1 MEISAAPCLE
11 GSATTPDSAK
21 RLAASGAT
29 GAVRDSGSTPRRRAT
44 ESESAATEGRGIVA
58 AAATASVGDASRSAQ
73 NTAAPAA
80 SAQSPV
86 VASGACQRA
95 AE

>member
-1 MEISAAPCLE
+1 MEINAAPCFE

-29 GAVRDSGSTPRRRAT
+29 GAVCDEGSTPSSRAT
-44 ESESAATEGRGIVA
+44 ASVSADTEGRGMVA
-58 AAATASVGDASRSAQ
+58 AAATASAGEARRSTQ

-80 SAQSPV
+80 SAQRPV

>member
-1 MEISAAPCLE
+1 MEISAAPWLN
-11 GSATTPDSAK
+11 GSATTPDKAK
-21 RLAASGAT
+21 RLAASGIV
-29 GAVRDSGSTPRRRAT
+29 GAASDAETAPSSRAT
-44 ESESAATEGRGIVA
+44 ASASAETDARGIVA
-58 AAATASVGDASRSAQ
+58 AAATGWAGLASRSPQ

-86 VASGACQRA
+86 VATGACQRA

>member
-1 MEISAAPCLE
+1 MAISAAPCFD

-21 RLAASGAT
+21 RLAASGVT
-29 GAVRDSGSTPRRRAT
+29 GAALDAGSTPSSRAT
-44 ESESAATEGRGIVA
+44 ASESAATDGRGMVA
-58 AAATASVGDASRSAQ
+58 AAATMSVGEARRSAQ